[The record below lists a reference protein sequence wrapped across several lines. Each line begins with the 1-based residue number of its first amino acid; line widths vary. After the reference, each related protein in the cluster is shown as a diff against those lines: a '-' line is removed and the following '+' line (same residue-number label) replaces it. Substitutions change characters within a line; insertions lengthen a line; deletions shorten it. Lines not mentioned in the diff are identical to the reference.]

1 MGDVDILWSEF
12 LETNNYGCTAID
24 VINRDTRMVNS
35 NDLKLDEELL
45 PETDECQKQIKFN
58 IKHKSPK
65 CGDLFISTQTKIVHL
80 NQKIPL
86 KDIFWQLPIT
96 NYLDWVNGI
105 VKKQMKFNSIT
116 KEELDLIGTN
126 LTGVKYWNE
135 HIITSIDEPEGRVKF
150 KDIRKITVGL
160 SRKDI
165 VSYRCKQKS
174 AFYNC
179 FVLIIRLNIDDVF
192 KEFHVKIFNTGKVEI
207 PGIKN
212 DRLLG
217 LVMDEIINI
226 LSVYYTDTLK
236 FNDYVETVLINSNF
250 NCGFNIDRQRLY
262 DILRSKYKIQAMFD
276 PCSYPGIQCKFYYDT
291 KEAENNGQQ
300 LSENYKSK
308 NFDKSIYVISM
319 MIFRTGGV
327 LIVGRCTELILQ
339 HVYEFVKRILGE
351 NFSDIEQG
359 INNYQPKPIKKNRK
373 RKTILVNLD

>member
-24 VINRDTRMVNS
+24 VINRS
-35 NDLKLDEELL
+35 NQPATSQDIHPSEDLLSEID
-45 PETDECQKQIKFN
+45 PCQKQIKFNIKYNIKYN

-96 NYLDWVNGI
+96 NYLDWTKGI
-105 VKKQMKFNSIT
+105 VKKQMKFNSNT

-126 LTGVKYWNE
+126 LTDVKYWNE
-135 HIITSIDEPEGRVKF
+135 HIITSIDDPGGRIKF

-160 SRKDI
+160 SKKDV
-165 VSYRCKQKS
+165 VSYRCKPKS

-217 LVMDEIINI
+217 IVMDEIIAI
-226 LSVYYTDTLK
+226 LSVYYNESLQ

-250 NCGFNIDRQRLY
+250 NCGFNIDRQKLY

-291 KEAENNGQQ
+291 KAAENNGKQ

-327 LIVGRCTELILQ
+327 LIVGRCTEIILQ
-339 HVYEFVKRILGE
+339 HVYEFVKRILGGE
-351 NFSDIEQG
+351 FLG
-359 INNYQPKPIKKNRK
+359 Y
-373 RKTILVNLD
+373 

>member
-45 PETDECQKQIKFN
+45 PETDACQKQIKFN

-105 VKKQMKFNSIT
+105 VKKQMKFNSNT

-165 VSYRCKQKS
+165 VSYRCKPKS